1 MGESGSEPQDGGADT
16 PRSAPRQLSIDVE
29 DFRSFDVNAVVGT
42 ERAATYYQL
51 HTFYASE
58 IGVEDES
65 ARSRA
70 AFTVASLLSMFMRD
84 EDPNNPF
91 GPMFVFN
98 TGRSA
103 NISDFRH
110 HQDVVR
116 FLADNARHPLI
127 KARCADIYWLF
138 RRSEREYAQMA
149 ISGYLEAVDRVGNS
163 SVDLDFA
170 ADQGRL
176 HPDVKKYVAR
186 ALQVANGLRKQK
198 PDISALHA
206 ICKSLFKEALVRG
219 EAHAVLAYGKLC
231 LQYDVFNPGELA
243 RAIEKFVSGK
253 CDTSDSHLR
262 VEAWR
267 LAASCHHHARDE
279 TERYRCQSEAA
290 EELARHALEG
300 ASSAMVSASF
310 LMDAV
315 RQLQGIPGKRE
326 RRAQLKE
333 KLLQVQSSVGEEM
346 STFSHEIDLREV
358 IEDTNGKFSDHSLF
372 DQLMAFAVLDLSPD
386 PDELNAKA
394 KEMIRGHPLS
404 SLFPAVILDREG
416 KVIEKAEGGI
426 SVGEISDSATS
437 HQIEQ
442 TDHLRRHLIV
452 SGMIEPARRVI
463 AASHI
468 VEGEKLTHL
477 FKLAFFVP
485 PDLVYTFSQGV
496 ARFFQG
502 DFTSALYILVPLLE
516 ASVKHVLKQS
526 GVDVSNFDDATVTQ
540 EDKNI
545 GSLFS
550 SMRSDI
556 EKTFTASIAANI
568 ERVFLLKF
576 GPHIRHSVAH
586 GLLSDGDPFRSDA
599 IYACYLIIHLS
610 LMPLYKHKKEIKE
623 MVGSYLDF

>member
-1 MGESGSEPQDGGADT
+1 MGELGSEPQDGGADT
-16 PRSAPRQLSIDVE
+16 PRPAPRQLSSDVE
-29 DFRSFDVNAVVGT
+29 DFQSFDLNAVVGT
-42 ERAATYYQL
+42 ERAATYHRL
-51 HTFYASE
+51 HTLYAGE
-58 IGVEDES
+58 IGAEDGS
-65 ARSRA
+65 PRSRA

-103 NISDFRH
+103 DISDFRN

-116 FLADNARHPLI
+116 FLADTAKNPLI
-127 KARCADIYWLF
+127 KARCADLYWLF
-138 RRSEREYAQMA
+138 RRSEGKYAQMA
-149 ISGYLEAVDRVGNS
+149 ISSYLEAVDRVGNS
-163 SVDLDFA
+163 AVDLDFA

-176 HPDVKKYVAR
+176 HPDVKKYVGR
-186 ALQVANGLRKQK
+186 ALQVANGIRKQK

-206 ICKSLFKEALVRG
+206 MCTSLFEEALDRR

-231 LQYDVFNPGELA
+231 LRYDVINPGDLA

-253 CDTSDSHLR
+253 DDTRNFHLR

-267 LAASCHHHARDE
+267 LAASCHHDAHNE
-279 TERYRCQSEAA
+279 IERHRCQAEAA

-300 ASSAMVSASF
+300 VSSAMVSASF

-346 STFSHEIDLREV
+346 STFSHEVDLREI
-358 IEDTNGKFSDHSLF
+358 IEDTNAKFSDHSQF
-372 DQLMAFAVLDLSPD
+372 DQLMAFAVLDISPD
-386 PDELNAKA
+386 PDELKAKA
-394 KEMIRGHPLS
+394 KEMISDHPLS
-404 SLFPAVILDREG
+404 SLFPAVILDRDG
-416 KVIEKAEGGI
+416 KVIEKAEGGM
-426 SVGEISDSATS
+426 SVGDISDSATS
-437 HQIEQ
+437 HKIEQ
-442 TDHLRRHLIV
+442 TDHLRRHLVV
-452 SGMIEPARRVI
+452 SGRIEPARRVI

-477 FKLAFFVP
+477 FKQAFFVP

-526 GVDVSNFDDATVTQ
+526 GVDVSNFDDATLTQ

-545 GSLFS
+545 GSLFT
-550 SMRSDI
+550 SMRGDI
-556 EKTFTASIAANI
+556 ERTFTSSIAANI
-568 ERVFLLKF
+568 ERVFLSKF

-586 GLLSDGDPFRSDA
+586 GLLSDGHPFGPDA

-610 LMPLYKHKKEIKE
+610 LMPLYNDRREIKD
-623 MVGSYLDF
+623 MVGSYLEF

>member
-51 HTFYASE
+51 HTLYASE

-253 CDTSDSHLR
+253 YDTSDSHLR

-404 SLFPAVILDREG
+404 SLFPAVILDRDG

-477 FKLAFFVP
+477 YKLAFFVP

-576 GPHIRHSVAH
+576 GPTFVIQLLTACSAMEIRS
-586 GLLSDGDPFRSDA
+586 GPTPFTRA
-599 IYACYLIIHLS
+599 I
-610 LMPLYKHKKEIKE
+610 
-623 MVGSYLDF
+623 